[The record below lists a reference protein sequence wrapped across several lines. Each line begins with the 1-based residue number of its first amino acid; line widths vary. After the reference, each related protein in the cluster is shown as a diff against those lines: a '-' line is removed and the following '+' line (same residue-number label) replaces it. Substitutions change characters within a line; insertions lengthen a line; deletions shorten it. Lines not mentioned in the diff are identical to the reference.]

1 MILLIDNYDSFTW
14 NLYHAMA
21 KHYQGK
27 IEVVRNDALDI
38 EQIVAM
44 QAQAVVISPGPGH
57 PKDAGVT
64 PELFGRLP
72 EQLPLLGVCLGH
84 QALCEH
90 YGASLVIDPV
100 PFHGK
105 QTRIEHQDFKLCEGL
120 DSELVVGRYH
130 SITVDPKTMPECL
143 KLGAWT
149 PEGLVMAVAHRELPR
164 FGLQFHPESILTPQG
179 ECMVQNFLTLV
190 N

>member
-21 KHYQGK
+21 KQDPGE

-38 EQIVAM
+38 EEIVAR
-44 QAQAVVISPGPGH
+44 APKAVVISPGPGH

-64 PELFGRLP
+64 PQLFGRLP
-72 EQLPLLGVCLGH
+72 DSVPMLGVCLGH

-90 YGASLVIDPV
+90 YGATLVIDPV

-105 QTRIEHQDFKLCEGL
+105 QTKIEHRDFALCEGL
-120 DSELVVGRYH
+120 PSEIVVGRYH
-130 SITVDPKTMPECL
+130 SITVNPKTLPEQL
-143 KLGAWT
+143 RLGAWT
-149 PEGLVMAVAHRELPR
+149 PEGLVMAVQHATLPR

-179 ECMVQNFLTLV
+179 EQMVQRFLSLV

>member
-21 KHYQGK
+21 KYHPSK
-27 IEVVRNDALDI
+27 IEVIRNDALDI
-38 EQIVAM
+38 EQILALRPE
-44 QAQAVVISPGPGH
+44 AVVISPGPGH

-64 PELFGRLP
+64 PQLFASLP
-72 EQLPLLGVCLGH
+72 DDVPMLGVCLGH

-90 YGASLVIDPV
+90 YGAQLVIDPV

-105 QTRIEHQDFKLCEGL
+105 QTQIEHRDFALCRGL
-120 DSELVVGRYH
+120 ASKLVVGRYH
-130 SITVDPKTMPECL
+130 SITVDPKTLPDAL

-149 PEGLVMAVAHRELPR
+149 GEGLVMAVQHRDLPR
-164 FGLQFHPESILTPQG
+164 FGLQFHPESILTPEG
-179 ECMVQNFLTLV
+179 EKMVQNFLALV

>member
-21 KHYQGK
+21 KHHAGN
-27 IEVVRNDALDI
+27 IEVIRNDALNI
-38 EQIVAM
+38 EQIVSLAPS
-44 QAQAVVISPGPGH
+44 AVVISPGPGH

-64 PELFGRLP
+64 PALFDSLP
-72 EQLPLLGVCLGH
+72 EKVPMLGVCLGH

-90 YGASLVIDPV
+90 YGARLVIDPV

-105 QTRIEHQDFKLCEGL
+105 QTKIEHRDFDLCRGM
-120 DSELVVGRYH
+120 SKELVVGRYH
-130 SITVDPKTMPECL
+130 SITVDPKSLPECL

-149 PEGLVMAVAHRELPR
+149 PDGLVMAVQHATLPR
-164 FGLQFHPESILTPQG
+164 FGLQFHPESILTPDG
-179 ECMVQNFLTLV
+179 EEMVKAFLERV
-190 N
+190 G

>member
-21 KHYQGK
+21 KHHQGQ
-27 IEVVRNDALDI
+27 IEVIRNDAISI
-38 EQIVAM
+38 EQVAEL
-44 QAQAVVISPGPGH
+44 APEAVVISPGPGR
-57 PKDAGVT
+57 PKDAGLT
-64 PELFGRLP
+64 PELFAHVP
-72 EQLPLLGVCLGH
+72 DKVPMLGVCLGH

-90 YGASLVIDPV
+90 YGAKLVIDPV

-105 QTRIEHQDFKLCEGL
+105 QSLIEQRGFALCEGMASTL
-120 DSELVVGRYH
+120 PVGRYH
-130 SITVDPKTMPECL
+130 SITVDPKSLPDRL

-149 PEGLVMAVAHRELPR
+149 SDGLVMGVQHATLPR

-179 ECMVQNFLTLV
+179 EQMIQNFLAWV
-190 N
+190 C